1 MAKKNEKQEKFYT
14 AEEVATAVLK
24 KTEELLKASALFKNN
39 TAHEVETGEE
49 PNNDEAEA
57 PEYLANADI
66 EDSGAHGVK
75 KPKKGKLGTAD
86 IDGDG
91 DVDGD
96 DAMGM
101 ADKDGDGDVDG
112 DDAIESA
119 EEATGEDL
127 DEDGEIGEPSK
138 HKKAIDAASKKAPKT
153 DEDKDTDEKIEDAS
167 EEKPAKEKE
176 GKKPAFM
183 KSEKLAK
190 DLDTGAGALMTKAG
204 KMEKDC
210 GPKVDL
216 KKPSLKK
223 FLLARKMKKSGG
235 PTADSRT
242 AEKLS
247 GAPAAPAAPP
257 KIKEQPSPAAKVKA
271 QPKMQM
277 EKNKPLEKLM
287 GIKPKAGK

>member
-1 MAKKNEKQEKFYT
+1 MAKKIEKQEKFYT

-24 KTEELLKASALFKNN
+24 KTEELLKASSLFKNN

-86 IDGDG
+86 VDGDG

-96 DAMGM
+96 DALAL
-101 ADKDGDGDVDG
+101 ADKDGDGDLDG
-112 DDAIESA
+112 DDAIGSA
-119 EEATGEDL
+119 EEASGEDL
-127 DEDGEIGEPSK
+127 DEDGEIGEPAD
-138 HKKAIDAASKKAPKT
+138 HKKTIDAASKKAPKT
-153 DEDKDTDEKIEDAS
+153 DEDKDTDEKIEDAI

-176 GKKPAFM
+176 GKKPAFI
-183 KSEKLAK
+183 KSEKLNK
-190 DLDTGAGALMTKAG
+190 DLDTGAGALMAKTA
-204 KMEKDC
+204 MAKDC

-223 FLLARKMKKSGG
+223 FMLARKMKKSGG
-235 PTADSRT
+235 PTADSRA

-277 EKNKPLEKLM
+277 EKNKPIEKLM